1 MLRYSCLRAMLPSVE
16 AALAAEGYTVE
27 RPLSRA
33 VGDERVL
40 VMTQAAAVVLLTE
53 SERSEVA
60 DIEVYGSAQSAAAM
74 LLEQL
79 PLQLTRQ
86 PSARAVGERQI

>member
-1 MLRYSCLRAMLPSVE
+1 MLRYSCLRAMLPTVE

-33 VGDERVL
+33 VGDERTL

-74 LLEQL
+74 LLERL
-79 PLQLTRQ
+79 PLKLTRQ
-86 PSARAVGERQI
+86 PAKHALSEREK